1 MSNNSIQPGPL
12 CDPAM
17 AVHLNSSQF
26 YTMISV
32 VSGINIP
39 LALTATLG
47 NALILVALCR
57 DSSLNPPSKLF
68 LRCLALSDL
77 CVGLIVQ
84 PVTVV
89 FLLSAVYH
97 RWRLCRVAEILWYS
111 MSILMG
117 GFSLAVLTAISV
129 DRLLA
134 LLLGIRYRHVVTM
147 KRARLLVALFLLIS
161 IVSCVLQYTD
171 IFDFLV
177 TVMWLLCLITST
189 FCYVRI
195 YFALRNHI
203 QVHVNLQGQPNAIS
217 PLNLSRYKTT
227 VSTAMWLFAALIIC
241 YAPFG
246 LVLVVSATQSELNES
261 LNITTFFALTLV
273 YLNSSLNPMLYCW
286 KIRELRN
293 AVKEIHRNLGFCK
306 LC

>member
-177 TVMWLLCLITST
+177 YSAVMLLLWLITST
-189 FCYVRI
+189 YCYMRI
-195 YFALRNHI
+195 YLTLRNHI
-203 QVHVNLQGQPNAIS
+203 QAQVTPQGQQNGIS
-217 PLNLSRYKTT
+217 PLHLLRYKKT
-227 VSTAMWLFAALIIC
+227 VSTALWVFVALMIC
-241 YAPFG
+241 YAPLG
-246 LVLVVSATQSELNES
+246 LVLIVNTTQSEQNGS
-261 LNITTFFALTLV
+261 QVIITFFALTLV
-273 YLNSSLNPMLYCW
+273 YLNSSLNPFLYCW
-286 KIRELRN
+286 KIRELRH
-293 AVKEIHRNLGFCK
+293 AVK
-306 LC
+306 